1 MIVPLDLSRI
11 SVSGS
16 QPTSTG
22 TLSFAFYSSI
32 PSFLATD
39 EGKPLR
45 TAIGNKDKKAIANFA
60 KDSKLRDMFVTM
72 VADRA
77 AKMLEKARAKLSTS
91 SATPLTATVTLEIPL
106 DAEMSESKAAARL
119 NNAMV
124 ASTMANKAL
133 KPIMQEVTPHLTEN
147 NISEMAGQVYDKLL
161 AALIA

>member
-1 MIVPLDLSRI
+1 M
-11 SVSGS
+11 
-16 QPTSTG
+16 
-22 TLSFAFYSSI
+22 
-32 PSFLATD
+32 
-39 EGKPLR
+39 
-45 TAIGNKDKKAIANFA
+45 
-60 KDSKLRDMFVTM
+60 RDMFATM

-77 AKMLEKARAKLSTS
+77 AKMLEKAPAKLSTS